1 MIKWDN
7 LKNYPY
13 CVLCG
18 EVPAWIVMHSSV
30 EANTNSLFIQAP
42 ERQHVELVLK
52 FWSVINQNCLE
63 ARLVSTSVHG
73 SSQFLLKLQS
83 KRK

>member
-42 ERQHVELVLK
+42 ERQHVELGLVLK
-52 FWSVINQNCLE
+52 FWSVINQI
-63 ARLVSTSVHG
+63 V
-73 SSQFLLKLQS
+73 
-83 KRK
+83 